1 MEKRRFCEEAGWGK
15 KKSHVA
21 WCFHV
26 AAAAVAID
34 LCSAIYQFAE
44 AFETLL
50 GTRNLA
56 LIQPILPSA
65 DLRSSCT
72 ALTICTDVVLY
83 DETIFACTV
92 TVIDRYRKVKNTS

>member
-1 MEKRRFCEEAGWGK
+1 MKRFWQEAGSGK
-15 KKSHVA
+15 RKSHVA

-56 LIQPILPSA
+56 LI
-65 DLRSSCT
+65 
-72 ALTICTDVVLY
+72 
-83 DETIFACTV
+83 
-92 TVIDRYRKVKNTS
+92 